1 MVVNINGNWIKLFS
15 KFMNWE
21 WYKDSNTV
29 RLFIHCL
36 LKANWKDG
44 KFQGIEIPRGS
55 FVTGRKQL
63 AEELGI
69 SEQSIRTSINK
80 LKSTNEI
87 TTKSTNKFTIIT
99 IVNYEKYQKK
109 PDKSTNEITNDST
122 NEQPTTNQQLTT
134 IEEYIE
140 YKTKKENKENSVC
153 NNTHA
158 EEFNCHLGCIYKT
171 TDCKNCM
178 KKWKCPLPDEPT
190 FKGLHGKTFYEYV
203 AEIELRKLEVA
214 REFERMESRQQ
225 DYIPDPELDDYDW
238 LNDKGER

>member
-15 KFMNWE
+15 KFIDWE
-21 WYKDSNTV
+21 WYKDSNTM

-44 KFQGIEIPRGS
+44 KFQGIDIPRGS

-99 IVNYEKYQKK
+99 IVNYGKYQKK
-109 PDKSTNEITNDST
+109 KEELTSEITNTST
-122 NEQPTTNQQLTT
+122 FNQPATNQQLTT
-134 IEEYIE
+134 IEEYKNNRILDD
-140 YKTKKENKENSVC
+140 VC
-153 NNTHA
+153 LTHA
-158 EEFNCHLGCIYKT
+158 CEENFSCHLGCKNKT
-171 TDCKNCM
+171 INCKDCM
-178 KKWKCPLPDEPT
+178 KKYKCPLPDNPM
-190 FKGLHGKTFYEYV
+190 FKAIYGQTFYEYIKDLEERQV
-203 AEIELRKLEVA
+203 ETAKEIESMRASPPVSDMSIL
-214 REFERMESRQQ
+214 
-225 DYIPDPELDDYDW
+225 DYNYLDEDEEDELY
-238 LNDKGER
+238 